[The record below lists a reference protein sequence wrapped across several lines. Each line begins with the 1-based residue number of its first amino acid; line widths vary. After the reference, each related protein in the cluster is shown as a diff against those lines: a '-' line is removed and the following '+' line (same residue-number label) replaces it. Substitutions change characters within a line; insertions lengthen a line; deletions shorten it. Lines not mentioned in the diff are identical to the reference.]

1 MPYFI
6 NYSLSQPELL
16 YIAVE
21 LNSDLVFM
29 LTPSMKK
36 VSADPNEI
44 DWPNKVGLTLS
55 GLDQVWPM

>member
-16 YIAVE
+16 YTAVE

-29 LTPSMKK
+29 LTPAMKK
-36 VSADPNEI
+36 VAADPNEI
-44 DWPNKVGLTLS
+44 D
-55 GLDQVWPM
+55 

>member
-6 NYSLSQPELL
+6 NYNLSRSELL
-16 YIAVE
+16 YTAVE

-29 LTPSMKK
+29 LTPAVKK

-44 DWPNKVGLTLS
+44 D
-55 GLDQVWPM
+55 